1 MKNIKRVNLVNK
13 LLSLNPF
20 GVTKKDGRLLFPGQ
34 YWFFERVKASI
45 VNRRW
50 ITEDMFDEIRRG
62 N

>member
-1 MKNIKRVNLVNK
+1 MIRDR
-13 LLSLNPF
+13 LLSWNPF
-20 GVTKKDGRLLFPGQ
+20 GIMRKGCHLLLPRQ

-50 ITEDMFDEIRRG
+50 VTEDMFDEIRRG